1 MGTEFATANF
11 PDIVTEY
18 MQNKDIDTGGRYDK
32 FLYPF
37 AMQVPGLQHIVDWIV
52 LEGTS
57 KLTFFAEWQQKS
69 KSVLQ
74 YFHSGNHRGYIED
87 IVNASK
93 SLSSTQAADIVKSL
107 ARTPGRFAKWRWK
120 TLGTAVADLFHLET
134 CMKLVMQAVANG
146 TATLGIRDSGKTL
159 SLKQSVLDE
168 DFWHQA
174 RAINVFVQPLL
185 LFSSWIQ
192 GCDCHDADLRT
203 HGPHIECSLKGCRAR
218 TIGKQVDTVL
228 QQLRDIRES
237 LEPDQVGDTA
247 TLCLTQAM
255 TQVIAG
261 FELKM
266 RWVNE
271 LPYLI
276 WQAIG
281 YNVVP

>member
-1 MGTEFATANF
+1 MGTECAIANS

-18 MQNKDIDTGGRYDK
+18 MENKGIDTGGMYGK

-52 LEGTS
+52 LEGSS

-74 YFHSGNHRGYIED
+74 YFHSSNHRGHIED
-87 IVNASK
+87 IVKANK
-93 SLSSTQAADIVKSL
+93 SLSSTQVADMVKSL

-120 TLGTAVADLFHLET
+120 TLGTAVDDWLHLET
-134 CMKLVMQAVANG
+134 CMKLVMQAVDNG
-146 TATLGIRDSGKTL
+146 DASLGIRDSGKTL
-159 SLKQSVLDE
+159 SIKQALLDK

-174 RAINVFVQPLL
+174 RAVNVFVQPLL
-185 LFSSWIQ
+185 LLSSWTQ
-192 GCDCHDADLRT
+192 GCDCHDADLRK
-203 HGPHIECSLKGCRAR
+203 HGPPVQCPLKGCRAR
-218 TIGKQVDTVL
+218 RSAKQVDTVL
-228 QQLRDIRES
+228 QQLRDIRQA
-237 LEPDQVGDTA
+237 LEPDQFGDTA

-266 RWVNE
+266 RWVNG
-271 LPYLI
+271 LPCLI